1 MASMA
6 AAIHAAKV
14 RASEKNAEKSTEKN
28 AVKNGAQKNNADH
41 KNASRSNRRGGGTGR
56 ARKQGNSKGNQQGGN
71 KGNQQQNRP
80 APRRYEP
87 FIPEVITYPEELPV
101 SERRDDITNA
111 IRDNQVV
118 IIAGETGSGKT
129 TQIPKMCLELG
140 LGEKGLIGHTQPRRL
155 AARSVAERIAEELG
169 QKIGETVGYQVR
181 FTSEVGEHSAIKLMT
196 DGILLAEIQNDKL
209 LRRYSTLIIDEAHER
224 SLNIDFILGYLK
236 RILPQRPDLKV
247 IITSATIDPER
258 FARHFSPSYVPGKGI
273 VDENLSDE
281 EREIA
286 EAILP
291 DDAPPI
297 IEVSGRTYPVEI
309 RYRPLEGDELYLDDE
324 EVAED
329 RDPTDAILDAIKEL
343 SKEAPGDI
351 LIFFSGEREIRDAK
365 DAIEAMVAKSPR
377 LNYEVLPLY
386 ARLSLAEQHRVFSPG
401 SRPRIVLATNVA
413 ETSLTVPGIK
423 YVIDTGTARISRYSA
438 RTKVQRLPIERISQA
453 SANQRSGR
461 CGRVSDGIAIRLYSE
476 EDFNSR
482 PEFTDPEIL
491 RTNLAAVILQ
501 MIAIG
506 VVREPGDISRFP
518 FVQPPASRAIND
530 GVNLLRELGALTE
543 RTRRKGRGGN
553 NSATLT
559 AIGRAMAAFPVDPRL
574 ARMIIEGGRR
584 GCAKEMMVLAAALTI
599 QDPRERPADVR
610 AEADAMHARFVER
623 HLRFLLLPAA
633 LGLHQRAAGGAVL
646 LAAAQDVP
654 PRVHQLPAHP
664 RMAGPLRPAAR
675 NGPNRQH
682 SRQRRSRYQRLRARG
697 RHPQEPAH
705 RSALARGRQG
715 RTREGLQGTQPL
727 APANT
732 SAHAAPSSQSSPAP
746 ACSRRGPTGCSPP
759 NSSKPPA
766 CGRAPTPP
774 SNRSGSKR
782 SASTSSACNTPNRTG
797 PSALARPSPTP
808 RAPSSA

>member
-1 MASMA
+1 MSEQKTHHADKTSRAPQTGAPRTAPTMASMA

-14 RASEKNAEKSTEKN
+14 RASEKSTKKSVEKPASKNAEKTGNKN
-28 AVKNGAQKNNADH
+28 AVKNGTQKNNTDRG
-41 KNASRSNRRGGGTGR
+41 ASRSTRRG
-56 ARKQGNSKGNQQGGN
+56 GGN
-71 KGNQQQNRP
+71 KGNQQGGKQNRP

-101 SERRDDITNA
+101 SERREDIMNA

-309 RYRPLEGDELYLDDE
+309 RYRPLEGEEDAYLDDE
-324 EVAED
+324 EVDED

-365 DAIEAMVAKSPR
+365 DAIEAMVLKSPR

-476 EDFNSR
+476 EDFTSR

-543 RTRRKGRGGN
+543 RPRHPRKGRG

-610 AEADAMHARFVER
+610 AEADAMHARFVDDTSDFSS
-623 HLRFLLLPAA
+623 FLLLWDYINEQQAA
-633 LGLHQRAAGGAVL
+633 LSSSQLRKMCHREYINYLRIREWQDLFAQLREMGRTANIHASGGRDINASAHEIDIHKSLLSGLLSHVGVKEERKK
-646 LAAAQDVP
+646 D
-654 PRVHQLPAHP
+654 
-664 RMAGPLRPAAR
+664 
-675 NGPNRQH
+675 
-682 SRQRRSRYQRLRARG
+682 SK
-697 RHPQEPAH
+697 
-705 RSALARGRQG
+705 G
-715 RTREGLQGTQPL
+715 RTRGPREYLGARGTKFAIFP
-727 APANT
+727 
-732 SAHAAPSSQSSPAP
+732 
-746 ACSRRGPTGCSPP
+746 
-759 NSSKPPA
+759 
-766 CGRAPTPP
+766 
-774 SNRSGSKR
+774 
-782 SASTSSACNTPNRTG
+782 
-797 PSALARPSPTP
+797 
-808 RAPSSA
+808 